1 MSSEGEENSVSADL
15 ERFVAAQAGVYP
27 QVVAELSAGRKL
39 THWMWFVFPQV
50 AGLGSSPMAEMYAIA
65 SLAEAEAYLAHP
77 LLGARLRECA
87 GLLLGI
93 EGRTATEVMGVP
105 DDLKLRSSATL
116 FAAVERRG
124 NGEPGGLSVF
134 QGVLDKYFGGEP
146 DPLTVATLERWE
158 RAAKPEGN
166 TMWEDPNVV
175 AAFAARPPDHRLQ
188 HLLAGEEEYGAV
200 RAAWSEAGWR
210 AGGVEPRVLDIG
222 CAGGRNTVWLAQQGC
237 DVWALDAS
245 FAMVEETRRRLAE
258 LLGREE
264 ATRRVRVGAMR
275 SLAAHADGSFDLVV
289 ALGVLQD
296 ARSSEEW
303 HAALAEVAR
312 VLRPGGLCL
321 VANFGPDSRPS
332 GEPLSP
338 VPGETDVWVG
348 FGPGERR
355 MTLPSRGGLDADFA
369 RHGLHPALP
378 TAAVTVPTAAGHRVT
393 LNALY
398 RR

>member
-1 MSSEGEENSVSADL
+1 MSVEGHEERVSADL

-27 QVVAELSAGRKL
+27 QVVAELKAGRKL
-39 THWMWFVFPQV
+39 THWMWFAFPQV
-50 AGLGSSPMAEMYAIA
+50 VGLGFSAMAERYAI
-65 SLAEAEAYLAHP
+65 SSFAEAEAYLAHP
-77 LLGARLRECA
+77 VLGARLRECA
-87 GLLLGI
+87 ALLLRI

-124 NGEPGGLSVF
+124 DGEVDGPSVF
-134 QGVLDKYFGGEP
+134 QGVLDKYYGGEP

-158 RAAKPEGN
+158 RAARPEGN
-166 TMWEDPNVV
+166 DMWEDPSVV

-188 HLLAGEEEYGAV
+188 HLLAGDDEYAAV
-200 RAAWSEAGWR
+200 RSAWAEGGWR
-210 AGGVEPRVLDIG
+210 AGGTEPRVLDIG
-222 CAGGRNTVWLAQQGC
+222 CAGGRNTVWLARQGC

-245 FAMVEETRRRLAE
+245 FAMVEETRRRLTDV
-258 LLGREE
+258 LGQEE

-275 SLAAHADGSFDLVV
+275 SLAAHEDASFDLVV

-332 GEPLSP
+332 LEPLRP

-355 MTLPSRGGLDADFA
+355 MTLPSLAGLDADFA
-369 RHGLHPALP
+369 RHGLRPALP
-378 TAAVTVPTAAGHRVT
+378 TAAVTVPTSAGHRVT